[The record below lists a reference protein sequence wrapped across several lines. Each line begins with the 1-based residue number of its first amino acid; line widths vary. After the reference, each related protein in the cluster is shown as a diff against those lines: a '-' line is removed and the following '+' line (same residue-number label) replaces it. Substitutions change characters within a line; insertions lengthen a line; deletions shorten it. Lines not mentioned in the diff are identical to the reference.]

1 MEKIALFPGSFNP
14 FTIGHANIVS
24 RALNLFDKII
34 IGIGINSEKP
44 QENVDKNLKEIE
56 DRYANEP
63 RVKVITYSTL
73 TADVVEK
80 ENATCIIRG
89 IRNNVDLNYESEIAQ
104 VNYTLFKV
112 ETVFILASPQLK
124 EISSSIVRELQKFG
138 KNVNELIGNS
148 EMR

>member
-1 MEKIALFPGSFNP
+1 MERIALFPGSFNP

-24 RALNLFDKII
+24 RALNLFDKVI
-34 IGIGINSEKP
+34 IGIGVNSEKT
-44 QENVDKNLKEIE
+44 QENISKNLKEIE
-56 DRYANEP
+56 TRYANEP

-112 ETVFILASPQLK
+112 ETVFLLASPELK

-138 KNVNELIGNS
+138 KKVSDLLP
-148 EMR
+148 

>member
-1 MEKIALFPGSFNP
+1 MERIALFPGSFNP

-24 RALNLFDKII
+24 RALNLFDKVI
-34 IGIGINSEKP
+34 IGIGVNSEKS
-44 QENVDKNLKEIE
+44 QEDIAENLEKIKSA
-56 DRYANEP
+56 YKNEP

-89 IRNNVDLNYESEIAQ
+89 IRNDVDLKYESEIAQ

-112 ETVFILASPQLK
+112 ETVFLLASPELK

-138 KNVNELIGNS
+138 KNITDLLP
-148 EMR
+148 

>member
-1 MEKIALFPGSFNP
+1 MERIALFPGSFNP

-24 RALNLFDKII
+24 RALKMFDKVI
-34 IGIGINSEKP
+34 IGIGINCEKP
-44 QENVDKNLKEIE
+44 QDNITENLKEIE
-56 DRYANEP
+56 TKYADEP

-89 IRNNVDLNYESEIAQ
+89 IRNDVDLKYESEIAQ

-112 ETVFILASPQLK
+112 ETVFLLASPELK
-124 EISSSIVRELQKFG
+124 EISSSIVRELQKFE
-138 KNVNELIGNS
+138 KNITDLLP
-148 EMR
+148 

>member
-24 RALNLFDKII
+24 RALNLFDKVI
-34 IGIGINSEKP
+34 IGIGINSEKS
-44 QENVDKNLKEIE
+44 QENIAKNLKEIE

-89 IRNNVDLNYESEIAQ
+89 IRNDVDLKYENEIAQ
-104 VNYTLFKV
+104 VNYTLFNV
-112 ETVFILASPQLK
+112 ETVFLLASPELK

-138 KNVNELIGNS
+138 KNITDLLP
-148 EMR
+148 

>member
-1 MEKIALFPGSFNP
+1 MERIALFPGSFNP

-24 RALNLFDKII
+24 RALNLFDKVI
-34 IGIGINSEKP
+34 IGIGVNSEKP
-44 QENVDKNLKEIE
+44 QENISKNLKEIE
-56 DRYANEP
+56 TRYANEP

-73 TADVVEK
+73 TADVVER

-112 ETVFILASPQLK
+112 ETVFLLASPQLK

-138 KNVNELIGNS
+138 KNITDLLP
-148 EMR
+148 

>member
-1 MEKIALFPGSFNP
+1 MERIALFPGSFNP

-24 RALNLFDKII
+24 RALNLFDKVI
-34 IGIGINSEKP
+34 IGIGVNSEKS
-44 QENVDKNLKEIE
+44 QEDIANNLEKIKSA
-56 DRYANEP
+56 YKNEP

-89 IRNNVDLNYESEIAQ
+89 IRNDVDLKYENEIAQ
-104 VNYTLFKV
+104 VNYTLFNV
-112 ETVFILASPQLK
+112 ETVFLLASPELK

-138 KNVNELIGNS
+138 KNITDLLP
-148 EMR
+148 

>member
-1 MEKIALFPGSFNP
+1 MERIALFPGSFNP

-24 RALNLFDKII
+24 RALNLFDKVI
-34 IGIGINSEKP
+34 IGIGINSEKS
-44 QENVDKNLKEIE
+44 QENISENLKEIE
-56 DRYANEP
+56 TRYANEP
-63 RVKVITYSTL
+63 RVKVITYNTL

-112 ETVFILASPQLK
+112 ETVFLLASPELK
-124 EISSSIVRELQKFG
+124 EISSSIVRE
-138 KNVNELIGNS
+138 IG
-148 EMR
+148 RAHV

>member
-1 MEKIALFPGSFNP
+1 MERIALFPGSFNP

-24 RALNLFDKII
+24 RALNLFDKVI
-34 IGIGINSEKP
+34 IGIGVNSEKS
-44 QENVDKNLKEIE
+44 QEDIAENLEKIKSA
-56 DRYANEP
+56 YKNEP

-89 IRNNVDLNYESEIAQ
+89 IRNDVDLKYENEIAQ
-104 VNYTLFKV
+104 VNYTLFNV
-112 ETVFILASPQLK
+112 ETVFLLASPELK

-138 KNVNELIGNS
+138 KNITDLLP
-148 EMR
+148 

>member
-1 MEKIALFPGSFNP
+1 MERIALFPGSFNP

-24 RALNLFDKII
+24 RALKMFDKVI
-34 IGIGINSEKP
+34 IGIGINCEKP
-44 QENVDKNLKEIE
+44 QDNITENLKEIE
-56 DRYANEP
+56 TKYADEP

-73 TADVVEK
+73 TADMVEK

-89 IRNNVDLNYESEIAQ
+89 IRNDVDLKYESEIAQ

-112 ETVFILASPQLK
+112 ETVFLLASPELK

-138 KNVNELIGNS
+138 KNITDLLP
-148 EMR
+148 

>member
-1 MEKIALFPGSFNP
+1 MERIALFPGSFNP

-24 RALNLFDKII
+24 RALKMFDKVI
-34 IGIGINSEKP
+34 IGIGINCEKP
-44 QENVDKNLKEIE
+44 QDNITENLKEIE
-56 DRYANEP
+56 TKYADEP

-89 IRNNVDLNYESEIAQ
+89 IRNDVDLKYESEIAQ

-112 ETVFILASPQLK
+112 ETVFLLASPELK

-138 KNVNELIGNS
+138 KNITDLVP
-148 EMR
+148 

>member
-1 MEKIALFPGSFNP
+1 MERIALFPGSFNP

-24 RALNLFDKII
+24 RALKMFDKVI
-34 IGIGINSEKP
+34 IGIGINCEKP
-44 QENVDKNLKEIE
+44 QDNITENLKEIE
-56 DRYANEP
+56 TKYADEP

-89 IRNNVDLNYESEIAQ
+89 IRNDVDLKYESEIAQ

-112 ETVFILASPQLK
+112 ETIFLLASPELK

-138 KNVNELIGNS
+138 KKVSDLLP
-148 EMR
+148 